1 MKPLFQPMAAIQA
14 SDVAVN
20 RVLRNTYIL
29 LGMTMLF
36 SAVTALFA
44 MRINAQPNIL
54 IFFAGWFGLLFL
66 TTKLQNSAWGIVSCF
81 AFTGFL
87 GYTMGP
93 ILNHYIHGFSNGS
106 QLVLTSL
113 GSTGLIFVAL
123 SAYVITTRR
132 DFTFMGGF
140 LFIAITAAFF
150 AGLANLFFQLPL
162 LQLLVSGV
170 FAVISSGYIL
180 FTTSLIIQGGERNYI
195 MATMSLFISLFNLF
209 LSLLQILSF
218 FAGRRD

>member
-1 MKPLFQPMAAIQA
+1 MNSQYQPMAMIQA
-14 SDVAVN
+14 SDVSIN
-20 RVLRNTYIL
+20 RVLKNTYIL

-36 SAVTALFA
+36 SAITAYFS
-44 MRINAQPNIL
+44 MSVNAQPNFL
-54 IFFAGWFGLLFL
+54 LTLVGMFGLLFL
-66 TTKLQNSAWGIVSCF
+66 TTRLQNSVWGIVSCF

-87 GYTMGP
+87 GYTLGP
-93 ILNHYIHGFSNGS
+93 ILNMTIHGFSNGA
-106 QLVLTSL
+106 QLIMTSL
-113 GSTGLIFVAL
+113 GATGLIFLAL

-140 LFIAITAAFF
+140 LFIAVTAAFL
-150 AGLANLFFQLPL
+150 AGIANIFFHLPM
-162 LQLLVSGV
+162 LQLIVSGA

-195 MATMSLFISLFNLF
+195 MATVSLFVSLFNLF

>member
-1 MKPLFQPMAAIQA
+1 MNPQFQSTAIIQA
-14 SDVAVN
+14 SDVSIN
-20 RVLRNTYIL
+20 RVLKNTYLL

-36 SAVTALFA
+36 SAATALFS
-44 MRINAQPNIL
+44 MSINAQPNPIL
-54 IFFAGWFGLLFL
+54 FIVGWFGLLFL
-66 TTKLQNSAWGIVSCF
+66 TTKLQDSVWGVVSCF
-81 AFTGFL
+81 AFTGFA
-87 GYTMGP
+87 GYFIGP
-93 ILNHYIHGFSNGS
+93 ILNMYIQGFSNGS

-113 GSTGLIFVAL
+113 GATGAIFLAL

-140 LFIAITAAFF
+140 LFIAIAAAFL

-162 LQLLVSGV
+162 LQLVVSGA

-180 FTTSLIIQGGERNYI
+180 FTTSAIIQGGERNYI
-195 MATMSLFISLFNLF
+195 MATVSLFVSLLNLF

-218 FAGRRD
+218 FAGRKD

>member
-1 MKPLFQPMAAIQA
+1 MNSQFQPMAMIQA
-14 SDVAVN
+14 SDVSIN
-20 RVLRNTYIL
+20 RVLKNTYVL

-36 SAVTALFA
+36 SAITAYFS
-44 MRINAQPNIL
+44 MSINAQPNFLLTIV
-54 IFFAGWFGLLFL
+54 GMFGLLFL
-66 TTKLQNSAWGIVSCF
+66 TTRLQNSAWGIVSCF

-87 GYTMGP
+87 GYTLGP
-93 ILNHYIHGFSNGS
+93 ILNLTIHGFSNGS
-106 QLVLTSL
+106 QLIMTSL
-113 GSTGLIFVAL
+113 GATGLIFVAL

-140 LFIAITAAFF
+140 LFITVTAAFL
-150 AGLANLFFQLPL
+150 AGIANIFFQLPM
-162 LQLLVSGV
+162 LQLAVSGA

-209 LSLLQILSF
+209 ISLLQILSF

>member
-1 MKPLFQPMAAIQA
+1 MNPQFQPMALIQA
-14 SDVAVN
+14 SDVSIN
-20 RVLRNTYIL
+20 RVLRNTYTL

-36 SAVTALFA
+36 SALTAFFS
-44 MRINAQPNIL
+44 MSINAQPNFIL
-54 IFFAGWFGLLFL
+54 VLAGMFGLMFL
-66 TTKLQNSAWGIVSCF
+66 TTKLQNSPWGIVSCF

-87 GYTMGP
+87 GYTIGP
-93 ILNHYIHGFSNGS
+93 ILNQTIHGFSNGS
-106 QLVLTSL
+106 QLILTSL
-113 GSTGLIFVAL
+113 GATGAIFLAL

-140 LFIAITAAFF
+140 LFIAVSAAFL
-150 AGLANLFFQLPL
+150 AGIANIFFHLPL
-162 LQLLVSGV
+162 LQLAVSGA
-170 FAVISSGYIL
+170 FAIISSGYIL

-218 FAGRRD
+218 FAGRKD